1 MGTTSVLKTRA
12 FAAKL
17 KMSGSEWVDAQV
29 LGGTTAVESG
39 TLTIMVGGSNQL
51 FKRALSWL
59 QILGERITYV
69 GDTGAG
75 HIAKS
80 ENQMIVGL
88 TIGALAEAF
97 TLADASGVEPVK
109 SREALFGGFAHSG
122 ILELHGERL
131 IKEGFQAK
139 ARYNIQRKG
148 IKKPIELACASNCD
162 LPSLRTNL
170 KLWD

>member
-59 QILGERITYV
+59 QILGQRITYV
-69 GDTGAG
+69 DDTGAG

-97 TLADASGVEPVK
+97 TLADANGFEPVNI
-109 SREALFGGFAHSG
+109 REALFGVAQSR

-131 IKEGFQAK
+131 IKEDFQARAK
-139 ARYNIQRKG
+139 YNIRRKD
-148 IKKPIELACASNCD
+148 IKKPIELARAFNCD
-162 LPSLRTNL
+162 LRSLETNL

>member
-59 QILGERITYV
+59 QILG
-69 GDTGAG
+69 
-75 HIAKS
+75 
-80 ENQMIVGL
+80 
-88 TIGALAEAF
+88 
-97 TLADASGVEPVK
+97 
-109 SREALFGGFAHSG
+109 
-122 ILELHGERL
+122 
-131 IKEGFQAK
+131 
-139 ARYNIQRKG
+139 
-148 IKKPIELACASNCD
+148 
-162 LPSLRTNL
+162 
-170 KLWD
+170 

>member
-1 MGTTSVLKTRA
+1 MDIGTTSVLKTRA

-59 QILGERITYV
+59 QILGERITNV

-88 TIGALAEAF
+88 TIGALA
-97 TLADASGVEPVK
+97 DANGVEPVNI
-109 SREALFGGFAHSG
+109 REALFGGFAQSR

-131 IKEGFQAK
+131 IKEDFQARAK
-139 ARYNIQRKG
+139 YNIRRKD
-148 IKKPIELACASNCD
+148 IKKPIELARAFNCD
-162 LPSLRTNL
+162 LRSLETNL

>member
-1 MGTTSVLKTRA
+1 MDIGTTSVLKTRA

-59 QILGERITYV
+59 QILGERITNV

-88 TIGALAEAF
+88 TIGALA
-97 TLADASGVEPVK
+97 DANGVEPVNI
-109 SREALFGGFAHSG
+109 REALFGVAQSR

-131 IKEGFQAK
+131 IKEDFQARAK
-139 ARYNIQRKG
+139 YNIRRKD
-148 IKKPIELACASNCD
+148 IKKPIELARAFNCD
-162 LPSLRTNL
+162 LRSLETNL
-170 KLWD
+170 KL

>member
-29 LGGTTAVESG
+29 SGGTIAAESG
-39 TLTIMVGGSNQL
+39 TLTIMVGGSNQV

-59 QILGERITYV
+59 QILGERIIHV

-80 ENQMIVGL
+80 ANQMIVGL
-88 TIGALAEAF
+88 TIGA
-97 TLADASGVEPVK
+97 
-109 SREALFGGFAHSG
+109 
-122 ILELHGERL
+122 
-131 IKEGFQAK
+131 
-139 ARYNIQRKG
+139 
-148 IKKPIELACASNCD
+148 
-162 LPSLRTNL
+162 
-170 KLWD
+170 